1 MRDEYP
7 VPKSSSAT
15 RTPRFRI
22 SLNIFFIRTISLI
35 AMLSVTSNAFVRM
48 VSELANAINVRVC
61 VEGVETKRQRDIVK
75 KMGIR
80 MIQGFFYGKPMKIEE
95 YEKKY
100 LI

>member
-1 MRDEYP
+1 
-7 VPKSSSAT
+7 
-15 RTPRFRI
+15 
-22 SLNIFFIRTISLI
+22 
-35 AMLSVTSNAFVRM
+35 M

-80 MIQGFFYGKPMKIEE
+80 MIQGFFYGKPMKIEDF
-95 YEKKY
+95 EKKY